1 MENIVTAIF
10 NVESEAY
17 QAFTQIRQKP
27 FGENYVV
34 AEASL
39 IKCENDAITVVETID
54 AAAITADDTAAGM
67 LVGSIVGIL
76 GGPLGVLLGATV
88 GAATGS
94 TFDAADTLD
103 SLSLLEVTA
112 AKLYEGDVAIV
123 ALVQEDEPAFDAA
136 FAGFDT
142 TIIRHF
148 AVDVMDEVDYAR
160 EVELECANLAK
171 QQMRA
176 ERKAEREEKRAERK
190 ADFKEYF
197 STLKDQY
204 DDNKAERKAERDEKK
219 AKFEEKKAELDEKR
233 EAKKAEFEADK
244 AEVEAAIKDAEAEF
258 VAETKEYMGE

>member
-176 ERKAEREEKRAERK
+176 ERKAEREE
-190 ADFKEYF
+190 YF